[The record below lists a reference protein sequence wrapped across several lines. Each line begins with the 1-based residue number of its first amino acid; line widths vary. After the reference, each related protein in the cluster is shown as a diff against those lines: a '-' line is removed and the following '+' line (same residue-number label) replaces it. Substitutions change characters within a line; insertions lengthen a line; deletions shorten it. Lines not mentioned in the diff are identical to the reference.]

1 MKIKLDKKSLR
12 RIRDNALNYIK
23 ENNPEPWMEQ
33 ELFISEA
40 WSQAVMAE
48 LNILNVA
55 NIQFNKKEQTDIGSL
70 EDN

>member
-1 MKIKLDKKSLR
+1 
-12 RIRDNALNYIK
+12 
-23 ENNPEPWMEQ
+23 MEQ